1 MSYEEPHWA
10 RYADAY
16 RAIFEK
22 LPLDLRSKIAD
33 CDKLEFAYDGDGDL
47 STLVFKRG
55 ATTLLTLTLGY
66 DGGKRLISITR
77 S

>member
-1 MSYEEPHWA
+1 MGYEEPHWA

-22 LPLDLRSKIAD
+22 LPLDLRSRIGD
-33 CDKLEFAYDGDGDL
+33 CDKIEFSYDADGDL
-47 STLVFKRG
+47 SSLTFKRG
-55 ATTLLTLTLGY
+55 AITLITLTFTY
-66 DGGKRLISITR
+66 DTNKNPTALSR